1 VVRFGG
7 DEFVVLVPDVIT
19 AAAAE
24 AAGQQFSEV
33 FRAPFYVVGR
43 EFAITASVGV
53 AIAPP
58 GSKVDADNLLRN
70 ADTAMYRAKHIGRDR
85 VVVFTD
91 ALRRELLER
100 VKLES
105 DLRSAL
111 ARRELFCHFQP
122 LVDLRDWRIFRAE
135 ALVRWRH
142 PERGVLPPS
151 AFMAGVERAGLASP
165 LGDQVLAFA
174 AERAGGWWRA
184 GEDISVAVNLSAQ
197 QIRPGLPE
205 AVGRLVERHGL
216 PPQRLCLELTESTLF
231 ETQHESLAVLHE
243 LAARGVCL
251 AVDDFGT
258 GYSSFAYLRDLP
270 VHEVKLDRS
279 FVLRLDDGRTERVV
293 AGMIHLAHELG
304 LKVVAEGVET
314 QRQLDLLLDLE
325 CDAAQGY
332 LFAVPSDDPLA
343 PLAPRPTAVTSAL
356 GS

>member
-1 VVRFGG
+1 
-7 DEFVVLVPDVIT
+7 
-19 AAAAE
+19 
-24 AAGQQFSEV
+24 
-33 FRAPFYVVGR
+33 
-43 EFAITASVGV
+43 
-53 AIAPP
+53 
-58 GSKVDADNLLRN
+58 
-70 ADTAMYRAKHIGRDR
+70 
-85 VVVFTD
+85 
-91 ALRRELLER
+91 
-100 VKLES
+100 
-105 DLRSAL
+105 
-111 ARRELFCHFQP
+111 
-122 LVDLRDWRIFRAE
+122 
-135 ALVRWRH
+135 
-142 PERGVLPPS
+142 
-151 AFMAGVERAGLASP
+151 
-165 LGDQVLAFA
+165 
-174 AERAGGWWRA
+174 
-184 GEDISVAVNLSAQ
+184 
-197 QIRPGLPE
+197 GLPE